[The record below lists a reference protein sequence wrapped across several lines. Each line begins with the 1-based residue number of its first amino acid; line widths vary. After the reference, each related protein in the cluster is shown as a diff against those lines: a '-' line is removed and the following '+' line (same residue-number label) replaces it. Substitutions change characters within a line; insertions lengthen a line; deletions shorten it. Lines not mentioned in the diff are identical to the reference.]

1 MAHVTR
7 TIIAAVAMPFLADA
21 VQLPQV
27 RSAEPMEEMMAA
39 LPTPLPNS
47 QGDIFMHYMPSENM
61 AVCGCGKCGT
71 SSMYEYI
78 YNKSFGH
85 TFNYTDEPWVQ
96 EVESSRWEGK
106 FEHITDHEKQE
117 KLMNSAYTYALIRD
131 PKERII
137 SSWKSKIACCDWYH
151 PDYDRSTFVRNLR
164 ALAAL
169 KYDESLKCQSLDD
182 FLETMATIHRAGNAK
197 DLDRHFLPQD
207 LGCFSRFGAKRW
219 TKVTVIQAEGSFDA
233 ISHHLHVEPAA
244 PPHDHGS
251 DAKILISAQAAKLLD
266 EITKDE
272 YDMLRDYLPDNS
284 TVTEGEWVMRMHDNE
299 PKLKFE

>member
-1 MAHVTR
+1 MAQITR
-7 TIIAAVAMPFLADA
+7 TIVGALALPFLADA
-21 VQLPQV
+21 VQL
-27 RSAEPMEEMMAA
+27 RAAEPMEEMVAA

-47 QGDIFMHYMPSENM
+47 QNDIFMHYMPEQNM

-219 TKVTVIQAEGSFDA
+219 TKVTVIQAEGSFDP

-299 PKLKFE
+299 PKLKLHE